1 MSWIESDPNGAAG
14 KQIIKKNFDWIP
26 HWVIQDTSRSFNHCF
41 TKSTNKTRDCLELKR
56 WGRGCSWKEAFAV
69 RMLNMKLVTMAKV
82 WKLKMKVETYCLF
95 QICVPTIRMPRMFST
110 SSFNGYRNNRLQ
122 IIEFR
127 YFTLKVLNSKMKSLS
142 KLEQWIMNIFSLR
155 SNLNFKKRLA
165 IELELQIGK
174 L

>member
-1 MSWIESDPNGAAG
+1 MIEYHIELSKIPPDHSITVLQNRPTRRGIVWSWKDG
-14 KQIIKKNFDWIP
+14 
-26 HWVIQDTSRSFNHCF
+26 
-41 TKSTNKTRDCLELKR
+41 
-56 WGRGCSWKEAFAV
+56 GRGCSWKEAFAV